1 MASTGG
7 TWRITDGARA
17 FGMTVAAWMLRALGR
32 SWRVRVEGPD
42 AVATRRPGP
51 AVIATWH
58 RNILIGAALYR
69 DRGFSVTIS
78 RSRDGDW
85 IAGIVVRLGWASPP
99 RGSSSRGA
107 TSVLRE
113 SIRRVRSGAVL
124 AVPCDGPRG
133 PARRAKTGAI
143 ALAGVTGVSATPVAF
158 SAGPCFRVPSWDG
171 TLVPWPFAKVV
182 VRWGDPLPVPEHTTQ
197 EERDRARALLER
209 KLNTLTDEIDGRLG
223 LSLD

>member
-1 MASTGG
+1 M
-7 TWRITDGARA
+7 RI
-17 FGMTVAAWMLRALGR
+17 
-32 SWRVRVEGPD
+32 EGPD
-42 AVATRRPGP
+42 PVAAQRPDP

-78 RSRDGDW
+78 RSRDGEL

-113 SIRRVRSGAVL
+113 SIRRVRDGAVL

-143 ALAGVTGVSATPVAF
+143 AVAGVTGVSATPVAF
-158 SAGPCFRVPSWDG
+158 CARPCLRLPSWDG
-171 TLVPWPFAKVV
+171 TLLPWPFAKVV
-182 VRWGDPLPVPEHTTQ
+182 VRWGAPLAVPASTTQ
-197 EERDRARALLER
+197 AERDTTRLALER
-209 KLNTLTDEIDGRLG
+209 DLNALTDQLDGRLG
-223 LSLD
+223 LARPRR